1 MDTDEQARLNSE
13 REDAINE
20 VLQAEREYYEE
31 IDARNYVMPE
41 FIEVEI
47 KLADGSMKIQTVQIE
62 KCQVGMTWLGG
73 MRNKITGIQYYH
85 ACINTDQYL
94 TNHKDKLTREVQTWQ
109 WRTRSTTMKR
119 ECGTQM
125 EKVGVVYMDPRS
137 DVEVQAQEYFTSEM
151 WEDLRLR
158 SVMTM

>member
-47 KLADGSMKIQTVQIE
+47 KLADGSMKIQTV
-62 KCQVGMTWLGG
+62 
-73 MRNKITGIQYYH
+73 
-85 ACINTDQYL
+85 
-94 TNHKDKLTREVQTWQ
+94 
-109 WRTRSTTMKR
+109 
-119 ECGTQM
+119 
-125 EKVGVVYMDPRS
+125 
-137 DVEVQAQEYFTSEM
+137 
-151 WEDLRLR
+151 
-158 SVMTM
+158 

>member
-1 MDTDEQARLNSE
+1 MDIDEHARLDEE
-13 REDAINE
+13 REAAVNE

-47 KLADGSMKIQTVQIE
+47 RMPDGSMKIQTVQIE
-62 KCQVGMTWLGG
+62 KSEVGMTWLGG
-73 MRNKITGIQYYH
+73 YRNKITGIQYYH

-125 EKVGVVYMDPRS
+125 EKVGVVYMDPRT
-137 DVEVQAQEYFTSEM
+137 DVEIQAGDYFSSDM

-158 SVMTM
+158 CVMTI